1 MDFYS
6 GGFDMIH
13 DNIYKP
19 YTDDIMECK
28 NKIPDAFEQLCNA
41 VNDYAAN
48 ADEITK
54 RYVNAYNN
62 VVTERLIR
70 NGILDVYE
78 LFKHLED
85 ERFAILYNGL
95 GEKYNDVKGL
105 INRLITQNQQMVKA
119 LYDSRNE
126 FLKAE
131 RYNRLKQIGGK
142 IDSALIANTIESIQ
156 DQFEQFN

>member
-28 NKIPDAFEQLCNA
+28 NKIPDAFNKMCNA
-41 VNDYAAN
+41 VNDYAVN

-54 RYVNAYNN
+54 GYVNAYNN
-62 VVTERLIR
+62 AVTERIIR

-85 ERFAILYNGL
+85 GRFAILYSGI
-95 GEKYNDVKGL
+95 GENYSDVKGL
-105 INRLITQNQQMVKA
+105 INRLINQNQQMVKA
-119 LYDSRNE
+119 LCDARKE
-126 FLKAE
+126 FLIAE
-131 RYNRLKQIGGK
+131 RYNRLKQIEGK
-142 IDSALIANTIESIQ
+142 IDSALTANTIESIQ